1 MRQTV
6 RYERTQFCIDLR
18 TDRFPT
24 FVIRLQFRYWKT
36 GRAIVRKWD
45 MKKKLIL
52 DVDTGTDDAVA
63 IMLAGLHADLD
74 LIAVTTVNGNV
85 PVQNCTDNTL
95 RTLDWIGR
103 SDIAVYEGLA
113 HPIVREDFPTP
124 RATKRDPKVHM
135 AVLPMPAPVSVKKD
149 LPAPLFLSRIFKEQ
163 PGEITLVA
171 VGPLSN
177 LAAAIAIDA
186 DFAGNVTELI
196 IMGGAVNK
204 SNITPSAEFNI
215 WADPEA
221 AAQVFR
227 APFRKITLVPLDATH
242 EALVSQAQCDML
254 RALGSPAG
262 RASADII
269 EHRIKG
275 YESNQPTGTPQT
287 APVHD
292 AVCVAALVAPDIVE
306 TRHVNVVIE
315 TAGEYTI
322 GRTVVDHEM
331 RTTRLPN
338 CHVAFHAKRDRF
350 MAMLLDTF
358 AIPGGA
364 ETATEPSDQ
373 KMEVR

>member
-1 MRQTV
+1 MR
-6 RYERTQFCIDLR
+6 
-18 TDRFPT
+18 
-24 FVIRLQFRYWKT
+24 
-36 GRAIVRKWD
+36 
-45 MKKKLIL
+45 KKLIL

-63 IMLAGLHADLD
+63 IMLAGLHPDLD
-74 LIAVTTVNGNV
+74 LLALTVVNGNV
-85 PVQNCTDNTL
+85 PVENCTDNTL

-103 SDIAVYEGLA
+103 SDIPVYQGLS

-135 AVLPMPAPVSVKKD
+135 AVLPLPEATSRKQELSAPV
-149 LPAPLFLSRIFKEQ
+149 FLTQAFAQQ

-177 LAAAIAIDA
+177 LAAAIAIDPKFPENCA
-186 DFAGNVTELI
+186 ELI

-242 EALVSQAQCDML
+242 QALVSKSQCDML
-254 RALGSPAG
+254 RDLGSPASI
-262 RASADII
+262 ASADII

-275 YESNQPTGTPQT
+275 YEETQPTGTPLS

-292 AVCVAALVAPDIVE
+292 AVCIAALVDRDVIE
-306 TRHVNVVIE
+306 TKHVNVVIE
-315 TAGEYTI
+315 TLGEYTI
-322 GRTVVDHEM
+322 GRTVVDHEK
-331 RTTRLPN
+331 RTKREPN
-338 CHVAFHAKRDRF
+338 CHVAFGANREAF
-350 MAMLLDTF
+350 VAMLTEVF
-358 AIPGGA
+358 APRAFSQTKAG
-364 ETATEPSDQ
+364 
-373 KMEVR
+373 